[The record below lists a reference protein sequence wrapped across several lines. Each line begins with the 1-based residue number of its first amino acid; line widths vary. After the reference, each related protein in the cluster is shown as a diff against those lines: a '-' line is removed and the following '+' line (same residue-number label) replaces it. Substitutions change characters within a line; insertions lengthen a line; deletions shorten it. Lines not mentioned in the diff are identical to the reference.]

1 MILAVDVDY
10 RGTTASVAGI
20 AFQHW
25 QDSEATGI
33 YQSQVD
39 NIADYVPGSFYKRE
53 LPCILTLLREH
64 DLKPDVIVIDGYV
77 YLDGKH
83 QPGLGKHLYD
93 ALDGSTIIIGVAK
106 KPFRDIGDDFALYR
120 GNSNTPLYV
129 TAEGIRQNDAY
140 QAVQQMHGKYRN
152 PTLLKQADRV
162 CRRTELAD

>member
-25 QDSEATGI
+25 QDSEPTSI

-64 DLKPDVIVIDGYV
+64 DLKPDVIMIDGYV

-93 ALDGSTIIIGVAK
+93 ALDGRTIIIGVAK
-106 KPFRDIGDDFALYR
+106 KP
-120 GNSNTPLYV
+120 
-129 TAEGIRQNDAY
+129 
-140 QAVQQMHGKYRN
+140 
-152 PTLLKQADRV
+152 
-162 CRRTELAD
+162 